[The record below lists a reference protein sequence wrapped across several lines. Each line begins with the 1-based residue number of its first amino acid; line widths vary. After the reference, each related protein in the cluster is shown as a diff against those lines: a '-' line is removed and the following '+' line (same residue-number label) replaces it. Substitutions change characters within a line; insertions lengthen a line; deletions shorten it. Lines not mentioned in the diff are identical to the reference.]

1 MPRARQCRGKRAL
14 NYAGHLGRTIL
25 GPAARLQLIAGI
37 EDDSMLALLFAGD
50 CSADFVMDESF
61 LWFTPTLIS
70 TATSRKS

>member
-1 MPRARQCRGKRAL
+1 
-14 NYAGHLGRTIL
+14 
-25 GPAARLQLIAGI
+25 
-37 EDDSMLALLFAGD
+37 MLALLFAGD